1 MAIPSISNIE
11 ITDTFQVWLNT
22 TNQLVD
28 VARNNAMTASL
39 SGDSTTGNSTLIG
52 TFTAN
57 TVIAFDLLRTDAFS
71 SKTGGSTPIGFS
83 SPASI
88 NTGAIQNSLALTSTL
103 GPRISYN
110 SGVTTWNIG
119 FENTTTNSFIIS
131 TSTALTPT
139 VRITTAG
146 EIIATKFTGAFDG
159 TAATADRLA
168 AARSIGMTGDVSWN
182 ITAFDGSTNVT
193 ASATISNNA
202 VSNAKFRQ
210 SAGLSVVGNSSS
222 STANVSDI
230 TATSDGQVLR
240 RSGTA
245 LGFGPI
251 DLSNPAATTGVL
263 PSSRGG
269 TGGGS
274 GGFTAGQ
281 ILFGGTEGISSSS
294 LLTWDNVNGRVG
306 VNTPTPLDR
315 IHVTGNVRAT
325 LFIGTATSA
334 QYADL
339 AEKFLPEIEYEPGTV
354 VSVGG
359 SKEIIASSEGD
370 VAIGVISTEPALM
383 MNSELVGGQYVA
395 LKGRV
400 PVKTVD
406 DIQKGDKLVP
416 GNNGYAIKGSDRSL
430 NVFGIALTNSEN
442 GYVEAVI
449 L

>member
-28 VARNNAMTASL
+28 IARTNAMTASL

-88 NTGAIQNSLALTSTL
+88 STGAIQNSLALTSTL

-110 SGVTTWNIG
+110 SGVTTWNAG

-139 VRITTAG
+139 FRITTAG
-146 EIIATKFTGAFDG
+146 EVIATKFTGAFDG
-159 TAATADRLA
+159 TAATAARFA
-168 AARSIGMTGDVSWN
+168 TPRSIGMTGDVSWN
-182 ITAFDGSTNVT
+182 IVAFDGSANVT
-193 ASATISNNA
+193 AASTINNNA
-202 VSNAKFRQ
+202 VSSAKFRQ
-210 SAGLSVVGNSSS
+210 SAGLSVVGNSTSS
-222 STANVSDI
+222 VANVTDI
-230 TATSDGQVLR
+230 VAALDGQVLR
-240 RSGTA
+240 RSGTS
-245 LGFGPI
+245 LGFGAL
-251 DLSNPAATTGVL
+251 DLSGANSTTGIL
-263 PSSRGG
+263 PYSRGG
-269 TGGGS
+269 LGTNSITVGRIIFGATGAIGTS
-274 GGFTAGQ
+274 AA
-281 ILFGGTEGISSSS
+281 LF
-294 LLTWDNVNGRVG
+294 WDNTNSRLG
-306 VNTPTPLDR
+306 VNNPAPTER
-315 IHVTGNVRAT
+315 IDVVGNVRAT

-339 AEKFLPEIEYEPGTV
+339 AEKFLPETEYEPGTV

-359 SKEIIASSEGD
+359 SNEIIASSEGD
-370 VAIGVISTEPALM
+370 IAIGVISTEPALM

-406 DIQKGDKLVP
+406 IIQKGDRLVP
-416 GNNGYAIKGSDRSL
+416 GNNGYAIKGSDRSM